1 MSTSF
6 GRLFV
11 LPSNDEDALS
21 RMKIVRISAVRKWN
35 IARSNEQR
43 RVKFFF
49 ALFAL
54 PRKRKKRTSLSV
66 PLNIHSQWTVAMH
79 YKYFNYVLLWRRRV
93 KEEEQRGRGFA
104 AFYDFIASARKFI
117 SSLVPVPF
125 LLPPVSILGGWAD
138 FFFSFFIIVEEPRAS
153 VPTNT
158 LWSYCVFSVL
168 LLRFQFSPIFVAA
181 ISLPCSH
188 CRPNFYSKRHKVS
201 WKKLRRNI
209 KNSKWYTI
217 LNAIK

>member
-43 RVKFFF
+43 RVKFFS
-49 ALFAL
+49 ALFL
-54 PRKRKKRTSLSV
+54 LFQEKKRTSLSV

-93 KEEEQRGRGFA
+93 KEEEHWGRGFA

-117 SSLVPVPF
+117 SFLVPVPF
-125 LLPPVSILGGWAD
+125 FFLPPVSILSGWAD
-138 FFFSFFIIVEEPRAS
+138 FFPPSSSSQRSRAR
-153 VPTNT
+153 VPTNM
-158 LWSYCVFSVL
+158 LWSYCVLSVL
-168 LLRFQFSPIFVAA
+168 LLRFQFSPISCRCH
-181 ISLPCSH
+181 SLSLLSP
-188 CRPNFYSKRHKVS
+188 PP
-201 WKKLRRNI
+201 KLLFEA
-209 KNSKWYTI
+209 T
-217 LNAIK
+217 